1 MYKYQAQALASRLA
15 RSRSLVM
22 TRLWVSLLLALS
34 VSSCANVGVNHYAD
48 QQPKL
53 DLERFFSKP
62 VKAWGIF
69 QKRSGEVA
77 KRFEVDIASR
87 REGNALILDERFL
100 YSDGTRQQRVW
111 TLTPDGPGRWRGRAG
126 DVVGEAIGEVAG
138 NALRWCYR
146 LNLPVDGSV
155 YEVSFDDWMYL
166 MDEDTLIN
174 RSSMSKFGVEW
185 GQVTLFFRRQ

>member
-1 MYKYQAQALASRLA
+1 
-15 RSRSLVM
+15 M
-22 TRLWVSLLLALS
+22 TRLLVSLLLVLS
-34 VSSCANVGVNHYAD
+34 LTSCSNVEVGHYAD

-100 YSDGTRQQRVW
+100 YSDGTRQRRVW
-111 TLTPDGPGRWRGRAG
+111 TLTPEGQGRWSGRAE
-126 DVVGEAIGEVAG
+126 DVVGIANGQIAG
-138 NALRWCYR
+138 NTLHWQYR
-146 LNLPVDGSV
+146 LNLPVDDST
-155 YEVSFDDWMYL
+155 YEMSMDDWMYL

-174 RSSMSKFGVEW
+174 RTRMSKFGVEV
-185 GQVTLFFRRQ
+185 GQVTIFFRRQGAGVSQ

>member
-34 VSSCANVGVNHYAD
+34 VSSCANVGVDHYAD

-87 REGNALILDERFL
+87 REGDALILDERFL

-138 NALRWCYR
+138 NALRWRYR

>member
-1 MYKYQAQALASRLA
+1 
-15 RSRSLVM
+15 M
-22 TRLWVSLLLALS
+22 TRLLVSWVLMLSL
-34 VSSCANVGVNHYAD
+34 SSCANVGVERYVD
-48 QQPKL
+48 QQPQL

-69 QKRSGEVA
+69 QKRSGEVS
-77 KRFEVDIASR
+77 KRFEVAIASR

-111 TLTPDGPGRWRGRAG
+111 TLTPDGPGGWKGRAG

-138 NALRWCYR
+138 NALHWRYR
-146 LNLPVDGSV
+146 LNLPVDGSI
-155 YEVSFDDWMYL
+155 YEVGFDDWMYL

-174 RSSMSKFGVEW
+174 RSSMTKFGVEW